1 MRPQAAAL
9 KALLDEPRLQIMPG
23 CGDGMGARLIE
34 EAGFRTGFVSGSS
47 ISAMRL
53 AMPDMDLLTFPE
65 MADAVETV
73 IAAAPD
79 VLWLADGDT
88 GYGNA
93 LSVQKTIR
101 AHP

>member
-53 AMPDMDLLTFPE
+53 AMPDMDLGGFGE
-65 MADAVETV
+65 MADAVETC
-73 IAAAPD
+73 IMAAPH
-79 VLWLADGDT
+79 VFWLGDWGTRPRQPPSVAKASPAD
-88 GYGNA
+88 
-93 LSVQKTIR
+93 
-101 AHP
+101 